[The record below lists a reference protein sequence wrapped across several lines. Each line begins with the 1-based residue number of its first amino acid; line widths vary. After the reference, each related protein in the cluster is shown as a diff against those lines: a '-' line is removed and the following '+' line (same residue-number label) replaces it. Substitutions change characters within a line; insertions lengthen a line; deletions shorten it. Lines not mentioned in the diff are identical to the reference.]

1 MSSLVLYL
9 CRSSVGYQIK
19 SGRQQGTYINA
30 YQTLSGTR
38 LCHRLLPICFF
49 TSDLTNSNNSNDRK
63 QEPKEFWLTRRAG
76 LSIWYPIFNRR
87 PALLVGIHVSPLFD
101 IGYQIKS
108 NINGNCYS
116 IHTLNV
122 CAYQMDVN
130 YHVSFVWKEGTRSC
144 QKVRTTFT
152 CVNVQLC
159 CIEKC
164 TLYEQNISVLWLVKN
179 CFSLDFQICTKT
191 FGKKTVQPSY
201 MA

>member
-1 MSSLVLYL
+1 MSSLVLYF

-30 YQTLSGTR
+30 YQTLSGTIQ
-38 LCHRLLPICFF
+38 CHRLLPICFF

-63 QEPKEFWLTRRAG
+63 QEPKELWLTRRAG

-101 IGYQIKS
+101 IGYQ
-108 NINGNCYS
+108 
-116 IHTLNV
+116 
-122 CAYQMDVN
+122 MDVKY
-130 YHVSFVWKEGTRSC
+130 YHVSFVWKEGTHSC

-164 TLYEQNISVLWLVKN
+164 TLWKLYEQNIFVLWLVKN
-179 CFSLDFQICTKT
+179 CLSLDFQICTKT
-191 FGKKTVQPSY
+191 FGEKKTIQPSY
-201 MA
+201 MAQYGCPYW